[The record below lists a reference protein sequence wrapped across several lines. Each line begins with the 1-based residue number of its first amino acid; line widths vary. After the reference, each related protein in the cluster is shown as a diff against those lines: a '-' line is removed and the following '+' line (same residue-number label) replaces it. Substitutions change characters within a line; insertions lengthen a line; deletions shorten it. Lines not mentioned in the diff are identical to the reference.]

1 MDTHRAL
8 DETTSVAKGG
18 TMTDW
23 DYLTDLLVVG
33 SGGGL
38 AAALAAATEG
48 FDSLVIEKEDAVGGS
63 TGMSGGVMW
72 LPHNP
77 LMADEG
83 VVDSLE
89 LGLEYFDS
97 VVGAPTPASSL
108 ERRTAFIEQG
118 AAMVRLLQD
127 EGVHF
132 VRCEGYSDYY
142 AGVPGYRGGL
152 ARGRAIE
159 CDIFDGRELG
169 PLLPKLRA
177 AFAGGMIILT
187 GEASKAQVMF
197 RSIDGLRFAAKVAW
211 RSVGARLK
219 GEVRLTNGAALVA
232 SLLKVLIA
240 RSIPLWTGTSLVDLL
255 LEDGQVVGA
264 VVNRGG
270 KQIRVRTRGGVL
282 LNAGGFAHNR
292 EMREKYSGGQPN
304 SAEWSHS
311 NPGDT
316 GEVIELAIKVG
327 ADTDLMDEAWWIP
340 TTILPDGTRTFVHGE
355 RSKPGCIIVDS
366 NGSRYFNETVSYME
380 AGQRMYQR
388 DKTVGAV
395 PSWFI
400 MDGRFMRRYPIG
412 FKPPMYV
419 PKGWLQSGFLVKAD
433 NLADLAA
440 SCDMDEGVLRSTVER
455 FNGFAAVGT
464 DDDFHRG
471 EGDHERFWGDATNKP
486 NPCLGP
492 IDKPPFYAIRLYPGD
507 VGTSGGLLCDQYSRV
522 LDKGGDPI
530 PGLYA
535 SGNSTASVMGR
546 TYPGAGASIGASMV
560 FAYIASK
567 HATTRAADD
576 ASPTGS

>member
-1 MDTHRAL
+1 MAA
-8 DETTSVAKGG
+8 SVA
-18 TMTDW
+18 
-23 DYLTDLLVVG
+23 
-33 SGGGL
+33 
-38 AAALAAATEG
+38 AAAEG
-48 FDSLVIEKEDAVGGS
+48 FDALVIEKEDAVGGS

-72 LPHNP
+72 LPNNP
-77 LMADEG
+77 LLADEG
-83 VVDSLE
+83 VADSLE

-97 VVGAPTPASSL
+97 VVGEPTPASSL
-108 ERRTAFIEQG
+108 ARRTAYIEQG

-127 EGVHF
+127 EDVHF
-132 VRCEGYSDYY
+132 VHCEGYSDYY

-159 CDIFDGRELG
+159 CDIFNGGELG

-197 RSIDGLRFAAKVAW
+197 RSINGLRFAAKVAA
-211 RSVGARLK
+211 RSIGARIK

-232 SLLKVLIA
+232 SLLKVVIA
-240 RSIPLWTGTSLVDLL
+240 RSIPLWTGTSLVDLV
-255 LEDGQVVGA
+255 LEDGHVVGA
-264 VVNRGG
+264 VVDRGG
-270 KQIRVRTRGGVL
+270 KRIRIGTRGGVL

-292 EMREKYSGGQPN
+292 EMREKYSGEQPN

-316 GEVIELAIKVG
+316 GEVIELAIKIG

-355 RSKPGCIIVDS
+355 RSKPHCIIVDS
-366 NGSRYFNETVSYME
+366 EGNRYFNEAVSYME
-380 AGQRMYQR
+380 AGQLMYQR
-388 DKTVGAV
+388 DKIVGAV

-400 MDGRFMRRYPIG
+400 MDSVFMRRYPIG

-419 PKGWLQSGFLVKAD
+419 PKDWLSSGFLIKAD
-433 NLADLAA
+433 SLEDLATA
-440 SCDMDEGVLRSTVER
+440 CDMDQAVLRSTVDR
-455 FNGFAAVGT
+455 FNGFAARGI

-471 EGDHERFWGDATNKP
+471 EGDHERFWGDATQKP

-492 IDKPPFYAIRLYPGD
+492 IEKPPFYAFRLYPGD
-507 VGTSGGLLCDQYSRV
+507 VGTSGGLLCDEYSRV

-535 SGNSTASVMGR
+535 AGNSTASVMGR

-567 HATTRAADD
+567 HATHRSAKA
-576 ASPTGS
+576 ASPTSLMK